1 MDFPTTLK
9 YSKEHEWV
17 RVEGSR
23 AYIGITAFAQD
34 ELGDVVYVDLP
45 EVGATLKQGTSFG
58 SVESVKTVSE
68 LYAPVSGKVLEVNEK
83 LADEPELV
91 NSSPYDE
98 GWMIVVEMDKPEEL
112 DVLLSADAYREMI
125 GQAS

>member
-1 MDFPTTLK
+1 MDFPATLM

-17 RVEGSR
+17 RVEGTR
-23 AYIGITAFAQD
+23 AYIGITDFAQD

-45 EVGATLKQGTSFG
+45 EVGATLTQGASFG

-68 LYAPVSGKVLEVNEK
+68 LYAPVSGQVVEVNER

-98 GWMIVVEMDKPEEL
+98 GWMIVVEMTRPEEL
-112 DVLLSADAYREMI
+112 DGLLSKDAYREMI
-125 GQAS
+125 GQA

>member
-45 EVGATLKQGTSFG
+45 EVGATLTQGTSFG

-68 LYAPVSGKVLEVNEK
+68 LYAPVSGKVVEVNEK